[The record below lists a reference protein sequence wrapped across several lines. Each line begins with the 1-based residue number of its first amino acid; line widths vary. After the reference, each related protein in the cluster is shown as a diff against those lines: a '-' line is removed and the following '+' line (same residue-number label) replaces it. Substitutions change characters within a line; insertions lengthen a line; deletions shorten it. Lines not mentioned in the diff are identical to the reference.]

1 LANIKSSKKAIKVIA
16 KKTENNHELKARVKN
31 LIKDT
36 EKAIAANDKEKA
48 NAMFKDVQKYLDQ
61 AVSKGLIKSNTSD
74 RQKARLSNKVKNM
87 IGHSSEFLDSFLDLD
102 ADEQSL
108 FPLLNDFYDTF
119 VGDKSKEEYFRK
131 YFISTC

>member
-1 LANIKSSKKAIKVIA
+1 MANIKSSKKAIKVIA

-74 RQKARLSNKVKNM
+74 KQKARLSNKVKNM
-87 IGHSSEFLDSFLDLD
+87 
-102 ADEQSL
+102 
-108 FPLLNDFYDTF
+108 
-119 VGDKSKEEYFRK
+119 K
-131 YFISTC
+131 